1 MRAYL
6 DRAAPFLLLGAFGIF
21 AYFPL
26 LFLGMAFFGEEQ
38 IGFYYTTS
46 YYVHESIRAGLPLT
60 WIPSHYGGVPASLD
74 QFVSAW
80 YPLNRALFSVFDFFT
95 AHHLSITIAT
105 IAGLVLTYLFGR
117 AQGWLRSSSVIL
129 ALFYFLATTY
139 GWLQIGTTAA
149 HSFAILPGLLLALHY
164 AYLRKTY
171 VFPII
176 FGALALGIG
185 FLAGFMQIVFYDY
198 AVAGL
203 YALFLDWTRFSKSL
217 PLYKNLPVS
226 ISYAAITGLGLII
239 GFLQFYPSASMID
252 LTIRTSTYAI
262 QNAYIPYPSEL
273 LAFLLPPYLSVP
285 FFGGGGSAGMYLTGI
300 GLIGIFFALRYF
312 RHPSVVFFSGVYAIF
327 AAFAFHLPLFS
338 WINEHVPPFANMGGN
353 FRWMV
358 GAAFPLAFVSTAGI
372 EGYLRNP
379 EMIPPR
385 FMRACLWAVAILSA
399 LCIIGSLILS
409 SITAYVAASPQI
421 LDSMIL
427 WYTSGRTL
435 VHPASH
441 YTTVLTQAL
450 TDLERTFSLFNPRFL
465 FGMLLWL
472 LAGLILAV
480 RHYGWV
486 SREKMSHMLLAYV
499 IFAAAGITAL
509 QWNDFVPQSLYA
521 EEPALNRLIKDRET
535 DNARFRIMGFILGDG
550 TYLQLLSSYK
560 PTPENTT
567 RIQMQTL
574 VNNTNL
580 YFDIDRMDGME
591 PYRTLRH
598 NHLLNTVIAY
608 DWAAWAFDDESPELT
623 SSPLNQLYNRN
634 VQKKVT
640 VEEKLAD
647 LPKRLPLLS
656 MMNVKYIY
664 SPYELKD
671 ASLTP
676 IASIPIQAG
685 TTSNFSL
692 HLYENQNVLPRIYV
706 SKGVRYASTERE
718 AFLATIRNPD
728 FSKQTIIECTSCTDT
743 SSGDAGISID
753 RYEPGSI
760 EVTIDAKEDTWL
772 VISESTFPGWRATI
786 DDVETE
792 IRVANYL
799 FQAIRVIAG
808 KHRVAL
814 TYQDISVR
822 TGD

>member
-1 MRAYL
+1 MREYL
-6 DRAAPFLLLGAFGIF
+6 DRAAPYLLLGAFGIF
-21 AYFPL
+21 SYFPL

-46 YYVHESIRAGLPLT
+46 HYVREWIQAGLPLT
-60 WIPSHYGGVPASLD
+60 WIPNHYGGVPASLD

-80 YPLNRALFSVFDFFT
+80 YPLNRLLFFVFDFFT

-105 IAGLVLTYLFGR
+105 IAGLVLSYLFGR
-117 AQGWLRSSSVIL
+117 AHGWLRSSSVIL

-139 GWLQIGTTAA
+139 AWIQIGTTAA

-164 AYLRKTY
+164 AYSRHTF
-171 VFPII
+171 VFPVI

-198 AVAGL
+198 VIAGL
-203 YALFLDWTRFSKSL
+203 YALFLDWTRFSRWL
-217 PLYKNLPVS
+217 PIHKNLPIS
-226 ISYAAITGLGLII
+226 ISYAAITILGLII

-300 GLIGIFFALRYF
+300 GLLGVCFALRYF
-312 RHPSVVFFSGVYAIF
+312 RNPWVLFFSGVYALF

-358 GAAFPLAFVSTAGI
+358 GAAFPLAFVGAAGL
-372 EGYLRNP
+372 EGYLRSP
-379 EMIPPR
+379 ERIPPR
-385 FMRACLWAVAILSA
+385 FMRAVIWAIAILSA
-399 LCIIGSLILS
+399 VLIAGSLLLS
-409 SITAYVAASPQI
+409 SLTASVAASPQI

-427 WYTSGRTL
+427 WYTNGRTL
-435 VHPASH
+435 IHPASH
-441 YTTVLTQAL
+441 YVAVLTQAL

-465 FGMLLWL
+465 FGVLLWP
-472 LAGLILAV
+472 LAGLILAAG
-480 RHYGWV
+480 HFKWV
-486 SREKMSHMLLAYV
+486 PREKMSRIVLTYV
-499 IFAAAGITAL
+499 IFASAGISAL
-509 QWNDFVPQSLYA
+509 HWSDFVPQSLYD
-521 EEPALNRLIKDRET
+521 EEPALVRLIRERET
-535 DNARFRIMGFILGDG
+535 DDARFRVMGFIVGDG

-580 YFDIDRMDGME
+580 YFGIDRMDGME

-608 DWAAWAFDDESPELT
+608 DWAAWAFDDMDAEVAT
-623 SSPLNQLYNRN
+623 SPLDQLYNRN
-634 VQKKVT
+634 VQRNVS

-647 LPKRLPLLS
+647 LPKRLPLIS
-656 MMNVKYIY
+656 MMNVKYLY
-664 SPYELKD
+664 SPYELRD
-671 ASLTP
+671 ESL
-676 IASIPIQAG
+676 IPLATVPVETG
-685 TTSNFSL
+685 TTSDFAL
-692 HLYENQNVLPRIYV
+692 YVYENTEVLPRVYV
-706 SKGVRYASTERE
+706 AKNVRYAKSERD
-718 AFLATIRNPD
+718 AFLATVAETD
-728 FSKQTIIECTSCTDT
+728 FNEHTIIECSSCTDT
-743 SSGDAGISID
+743 SSGAAEITIN

-760 EVTIDAKEDTWL
+760 EATVDAAADTWL
-772 VISESTFPGWRATI
+772 ILSESSFPGWHATI
-786 DDVETE
+786 DGVNTE
-792 IRVANYL
+792 ITIANYL
-799 FQAIRVIAG
+799 FQAVRVPEGRHTVSFIYED
-808 KHRVAL
+808 VAVGL
-814 TYQDISVR
+814 VR
-822 TGD
+822 